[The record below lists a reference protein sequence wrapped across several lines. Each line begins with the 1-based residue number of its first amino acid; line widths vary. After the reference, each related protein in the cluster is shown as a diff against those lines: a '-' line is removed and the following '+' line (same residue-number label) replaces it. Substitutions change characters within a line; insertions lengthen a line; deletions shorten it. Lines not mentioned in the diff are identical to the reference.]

1 MARPFVSI
9 LIDTYNH
16 ERFIEEAVASV
27 LAQDF
32 PSNDREIL
40 VVDDGSTDRTPEIL
54 AKFTPHIRILRKP
67 NGGQASA
74 FNHALPQ
81 CQGEIISMLD
91 GDDWWAPNKVSS
103 AVAGFAAHPSAGI
116 VGHGSVEVYP
126 DGSTRTETIRE
137 APHFRIDSLQGAR
150 LFRLRKSFLG
160 TCRMSCRADL
170 LRRILPVP
178 ESLVF
183 EADEY
188 IFTLAA
194 FFADIVVLREPLL
207 FYRIHGQ
214 NLFHLS
220 GGGLTSA
227 RRKHAVL
234 AALADS
240 LRRRLTEEHVP
251 IALSNAVVESIQTE
265 ADVLS
270 FPLQAAR
277 PSRPSEPNSAITAS
291 CMRTHRLCAGFSS
304 ASAYFRLSLSLPRN
318 MFHFNG
324 KSRPTPFTAV
334 FAKKFCRSIVPP
346 MSITSTKRVR
356 DEPFGRLPSQ
366 PLRILMA
373 AQVPRRREGGGATI
387 IYNMGRELEK
397 RGHSL
402 TYIFQEDLF
411 GQDKIS
417 HRFNSLSF
425 SRRLD
430 RYICRNRDKFSI
442 VNLHAPAGL
451 STASIAVGSAP
462 ETCLLM

>member
-16 ERFIEEAVASV
+16 ERFIEDAVASV

-194 FFADIVVLREPLL
+194 FFADVVVLREPLL

-240 LRRRLTEEHVP
+240 LRRRLTEEHIP

-270 FPLQAAR
+270 LSFAGGTPLKTIRTELRNYRIMHENASPLRWLFKCISLFPALFVSPAKYVSLQR
-277 PSRPSEPNSAITAS
+277 KVTSNAIY
-291 CMRTHRLCAGFSS
+291 RRV
-304 ASAYFRLSLSLPRN
+304 RQKVLP
-318 MFHFNG
+318 FY
-324 KSRPTPFTAV
+324 RPTHV
-334 FAKKFCRSIVPP
+334 DYL
-346 MSITSTKRVR
+346 
-356 DEPFGRLPSQ
+356 DEKS
-366 PLRILMA
+366 
-373 AQVPRRREGGGATI
+373 
-387 IYNMGRELEK
+387 
-397 RGHSL
+397 
-402 TYIFQEDLF
+402 
-411 GQDKIS
+411 
-417 HRFNSLSF
+417 
-425 SRRLD
+425 SR
-430 RYICRNRDKFSI
+430 
-442 VNLHAPAGL
+442 
-451 STASIAVGSAP
+451 
-462 ETCLLM
+462 